1 MVFCIFPSFSGC
13 KRFEIFPNHEALTTA
28 AHGADLR
35 RFLSAMQITAAA
47 AHPDGFPIL
56 REQLSR
62 LQRVSHSREAIR
74 MRRLNSRD
82 PLKGIPDRREAL
94 LPGGAGKIGINNA
107 AFFHF
112 IMRRH
117 AQLLR
122 RRFAR
127 VHREARVHQDVQSV
141 QGREQTIEH
150 LRVGLFLRC
159 RKVEDLPCDVQPL
172 LTCLFRSKGIAIA
185 RLRFSRKGPH

>member
-35 RFLSAMQITAAA
+35 RFLSAMQIAAAA

-62 LQRVSHSREAIR
+62 LQRVSHSREALR

-82 PLKGIPDRREAL
+82 PLKGISDRREAL

-112 IMRRH
+112 IMRSCSAAVLPVFTGKPASIRIFSPFRGVS
-117 AQLLR
+117 R
-122 RRFAR
+122 R
-127 VHREARVHQDVQSV
+127 
-141 QGREQTIEH
+141 
-150 LRVGLFLRC
+150 
-159 RKVEDLPCDVQPL
+159 
-172 LTCLFRSKGIAIA
+172 
-185 RLRFSRKGPH
+185 